1 MLAHGPALLVVRVQ
15 FTLVRVLHAALP
27 ARHTDECALP
37 AACCRAAPCLTSPD
51 WLPQTAQNPS
61 KKIQKRYKSKS
72 GQFVLYYRYR
82 RIDAVLTQ
90 GGAT

>member
-1 MLAHGPALLVVRVQ
+1 MLAHGRALLVVRVQ

-51 WLPQTAQNPS
+51 WFPQTAQNPS
-61 KKIQKRYKSKS
+61 KKYKKGTNQK
-72 GQFVLYYRYR
+72 VDNLYYT
-82 RIDAVLTQ
+82 IDTGV
-90 GGAT
+90 